1 MTAIAGAI
9 ASDKAYD
16 VVVLGGGI
24 AGAAAAY
31 HLAALGADTA
41 LVERGE
47 FGAEA
52 SGRNAG
58 TLNLISDRA
67 RRFDDLPFRAAALE
81 RWRGL
86 SDELGHDLGVNLR
99 KGTLLAAEDEAELD
113 RLRELRAAHR
123 RHGIGIDWLEGSDL
137 RAFAPYLAHHVPAAI
152 FCPVGGLA
160 DPRTA
165 SWAYAQAAARRG
177 AALVPR
183 TEATAIRRTRD
194 GYRVE
199 TSAGQF
205 RAVRV
210 LLAAGPWSAALAA
223 ALGVDLPLRIQYFQ
237 AARTEARPPFLL
249 HGLRRVAG
257 KLTLKQTDAGA
268 CVLGGGWTG
277 TSAFP
282 VHGTVSADALAA
294 NRAVAARLVPGFAEL
309 RIEHCWA
316 GYDGSSVDSE
326 PILDELPGLPGAFV
340 STGANS
346 GFSHGP
352 LLAELAARRVL
363 GLDTAW
369 DLAPFALS
377 RFRRQ

>member
-1 MTAIAGAI
+1 MTAVATGR
-9 ASDKAYD
+9 AYD

-31 HLAALGADTA
+31 RLAALGADTA

-81 RWRGL
+81 CWRGL
-86 SDELGHDLGVNLR
+86 SDELGHDLGVDLG
-99 KGTLLAAEDEAELD
+99 KGTLLAAEEEAELD
-113 RLRELRAAHR
+113 RLRELRAAHQG
-123 RHGIGIDWLEGSDL
+123 HGIRIDWLEGREL

-160 DPRTA
+160 DPRA
-165 SWAYAQAAARRG
+165 AGRAYAQAAARHG
-177 AALVPR
+177 AALMPR
-183 TEATAIRRTRD
+183 TEATALRPTRG
-194 GYRVE
+194 GYRVD
-199 TSAGQF
+199 TSAGQL
-205 RAVRV
+205 RTSRV
-210 LLAAGPWSAALAA
+210 LLAAGPWSAALAK
-223 ALGVDLPLRIQYFQ
+223 ALGVGLPLRIQYFQ
-237 AARTEARPPFLL
+237 AARTEARASFLL

-257 KLTLKQTDAGA
+257 KLTLKQTGAGN

-277 TSAFP
+277 NSAFP
-282 VHGTVSADALAA
+282 VHGTVSTDALAA
-294 NRAVAARLVPGFAEL
+294 NRAVAAKLVPSFADL

-316 GYDGSSVDSE
+316 GYDGSSVDGE

-340 STGANS
+340 STGSNS

-363 GLDTAW
+363 GLGTSW
-369 DLAPFALS
+369 DLAPFSLS
-377 RFRRQ
+377 RFGRQ